1 MQVELAQLEYLM
13 PRLLG
18 KGLILSQQG
27 AGIGT
32 SGPGETKLEVDRR
45 RIRARIEKLKEDLRH
60 VKMHRAIA
68 RKNAR
73 KTIPRQLRLSVTPMP
88 ANRPCLMPFAGVI
101 PWFEMGCLQRLTH
114 YQKRF
119 YYPMV

>member
-1 MQVELAQLEYLM
+1 VQADAVIFSVDLSGTQQRNLEDVIGRKTIDRTQLILDIFARHAKSPDGKMQVELAQLEYLM

-60 VKMHRAIA
+60 VKNGTA
-68 RKNAR
+68 
-73 KTIPRQLRLSVTPMP
+73 L
-88 ANRPCLMPFAGVI
+88 
-101 PWFEMGCLQRLTH
+101 
-114 YQKRF
+114 
-119 YYPMV
+119 